1 MSVLRNVFGGCVSDK
16 STENLKTQKLKFG
29 VPLSAAFKHGF
40 LPHPFV
46 ELLVYIAKE
55 GVTTTDLF
63 RRPGNPNDTR
73 RIVKRLQEGKP
84 VIFANYNFYTLA
96 SVVKKF
102 ILKLPGGIFT
112 PAGEEYLLE
121 VLTMTHHFEQC
132 QRVNEFITSL
142 SIGHQQL
149 VSLLFGTWFRIVN
162 HSDVNSMSVEALARS
177 VAGSMFLTCADD
189 PEKVERA
196 IRIMQ
201 LLIDNFGVASMF
213 GRENIEYFTKTTLTG
228 IHVREKFRY
237 EYNYPSE
244 EILPPI
250 TEEEF
255 YGSSHPQ
262 VHYQSDENVGER
274 RSARSEGGNG
284 RSESVGPN
292 WPASN
297 RESRACDEAQLVAND
312 TTASAPEV
320 STIPSPDFSKRPKSL
335 EDNLNDIRVDYKTRC
350 LSRYNSVKRR
360 QMERLRQRSDWFLG
374 PPSGSTNGRTGGEG
388 GDGGGGSVARRGSSN
403 NRNHKNDT
411 GNLNE
416 GSSSSCG
423 GGDGGGEGGGG
434 EGVKCE
440 SHLQEHQHHQPIKA
454 KTSGTCVTK
463 SSSEGAVLDVL
474 GSDEES
480 VFTDN
485 TSRSESPASEPIQ
498 SLAVREQRAVIHSDN
513 VVDITPTPDCMQETV
528 TSMRRMS
535 NDDNA
540 VEEEEEEKIND
551 VFTQCPR
558 SPKNS
563 MTNGSTE

>member
-1 MSVLRNVFGGCVSDK
+1 M
-16 STENLKTQKLKFG
+16 
-29 VPLSAAFKHGF
+29 
-40 LPHPFV
+40 
-46 ELLVYIAKE
+46 
-55 GVTTTDLF
+55 
-63 RRPGNPNDTR
+63 TR
-73 RIVKRLQEGKP
+73 R
-84 VIFANYNFYTLA
+84 
-96 SVVKKF
+96 
-102 ILKLPGGIFT
+102 
-112 PAGEEYLLE
+112 
-121 VLTMTHHFEQC
+121 FEQC
-132 QRVNEFITSL
+132 QRVNEFIKSL
-142 SIGHQQL
+142 SVGHQQL

-255 YGSSHPQ
+255 YGSPHPH

-274 RSARSEGGNG
+274 RLARSEGGNG

-297 RESRACDEAQLVAND
+297 RESRSCDESQLVAND

-335 EDNLNDIRVDYKTRC
+335 EDNLHDIRVDYKTRC

-374 PPSGSTNGRTGGEG
+374 PPSGSTNGRA
-388 GDGGGGSVARRGSSN
+388 GGGPGSRGSGN
-403 NRNHKNDT
+403 NRKHKNNT
-411 GNLNE
+411 GNNNE
-416 GSSSSCG
+416 GSSSCRGGG
-423 GGDGGGEGGGG
+423 GGDGDVGGGG
-434 EGVKCE
+434 IRGETLP
-440 SHLQEHQHHQPIKA
+440 HLQEHQSLKA
-454 KTSGTCVTK
+454 KTSGTSVTK
-463 SSSEGAVLDVL
+463 SSSEGAVLDVI
-474 GSDEES
+474 GSDADS
-480 VFTDN
+480 VFTDT
-485 TSRSESPASEPIQ
+485 TSRSESPASEPIR
-498 SLAVREQRAVIHSDN
+498 SLATREQRSVIHSDN
-513 VVDITPTPDCMQETV
+513 LVDITAVPDNMLKTLNSRRHTTTDGNPDEEMEDIFTP
-528 TSMRRMS
+528 
-535 NDDNA
+535 
-540 VEEEEEEKIND
+540 
-551 VFTQCPR
+551 CPR

-563 MTNGSTE
+563 MNEDNMK

>member
-1 MSVLRNVFGGCVSDK
+1 MSMLRNVFGGCVSDK
-16 STENLKTQKLKFG
+16 STENVKNQKLKFG
-29 VPLSAAFKHGF
+29 VPLSVALKHGY

-55 GVTTTDLF
+55 GVATTDLF

-84 VIFANYNFYTLA
+84 VVFANYNFYTLA

-112 PAGEEYLLE
+112 PEGEEYLLE
-121 VLTMTHHFEQC
+121 VLTMTRRFEQC
-132 QRVNEFITSL
+132 QRVNEFIKSL
-142 SIGHQQL
+142 SVGHQQL

-255 YGSSHPQ
+255 YGSPHPH

-274 RSARSEGGNG
+274 RLARSEGGNG

-297 RESRACDEAQLVAND
+297 RESRSCDESQLVAND

-374 PPSGSTNGRTGGEG
+374 PPSGSTNGRA
-388 GDGGGGSVARRGSSN
+388 GGGPGSRGSGN
-403 NRNHKNDT
+403 NRKHKNNT
-411 GNLNE
+411 GNNNE
-416 GSSSSCG
+416 GSSSCRGG
-423 GGDGGGEGGGG
+423 GGDGDVGGGG
-434 EGVKCE
+434 IRGETLP
-440 SHLQEHQHHQPIKA
+440 HLQEHQSLKA
-454 KTSGTCVTK
+454 KTSGTSVTK
-463 SSSEGAVLDVL
+463 SSSEGAVLDVI
-474 GSDEES
+474 GSDADS
-480 VFTDN
+480 VFTDT
-485 TSRSESPASEPIQ
+485 TSRSESPASEPIR
-498 SLAVREQRAVIHSDN
+498 SLATREQRSVIHSDN
-513 VVDITPTPDCMQETV
+513 LVDITAVPDNMLKTLNSRRHTTTDGNPDEEMEDIFTP
-528 TSMRRMS
+528 
-535 NDDNA
+535 
-540 VEEEEEEKIND
+540 
-551 VFTQCPR
+551 CPR

-563 MTNGSTE
+563 MNEDNMK

>member
-1 MSVLRNVFGGCVSDK
+1 MSMLRNVFGGCVSDK
-16 STENLKTQKLKFG
+16 STENVKNQKLKFG
-29 VPLSAAFKHGF
+29 VPLSVALKHGY

-55 GVTTTDLF
+55 GVATTDLF

-84 VIFANYNFYTLA
+84 VVFANYNFYTLA

-112 PAGEEYLLE
+112 PEGEEYLLE
-121 VLTMTHHFEQC
+121 VLTMTRRFEQC
-132 QRVNEFITSL
+132 QRVNEFIKSL
-142 SIGHQQL
+142 SVGHQQL

-255 YGSSHPQ
+255 YGSPHPH

-274 RSARSEGGNG
+274 RLARSEGGNG

-297 RESRACDEAQLVAND
+297 RESRSCDESQLVAND

-335 EDNLNDIRVDYKTRC
+335 EDNLHDIRVDYKTRC

-374 PPSGSTNGRTGGEG
+374 PPSGSTNGRA
-388 GDGGGGSVARRGSSN
+388 GGGPGSRGSGN
-403 NRNHKNDT
+403 NRKHKNNT
-411 GNLNE
+411 GNNNE
-416 GSSSSCG
+416 GSSSCRGGG
-423 GGDGGGEGGGG
+423 GGDGDVGGGG
-434 EGVKCE
+434 IRGETLP
-440 SHLQEHQHHQPIKA
+440 HLQEHQSLKA
-454 KTSGTCVTK
+454 KTSGTSVTK
-463 SSSEGAVLDVL
+463 SSSEGAVLDVI
-474 GSDEES
+474 GSDADS
-480 VFTDN
+480 VFTDT
-485 TSRSESPASEPIQ
+485 TSRSESPASEPIR
-498 SLAVREQRAVIHSDN
+498 SLATREQRSVIHSDN
-513 VVDITPTPDCMQETV
+513 LVDITAVPDNMLKTLN
-528 TSMRRMS
+528 SRRHTTTDGNPDEES
-535 NDDNA
+535 NVCYFM
-540 VEEEEEEKIND
+540 VEHKYGD
-551 VFTQCPR
+551 PQ
-558 SPKNS
+558 S
-563 MTNGSTE
+563 

>member
-1 MSVLRNVFGGCVSDK
+1 MSMLRNVFGGCVSDK
-16 STENLKTQKLKFG
+16 STENVKNQKLKFG
-29 VPLSAAFKHGF
+29 VPLSVALKHGY

-55 GVTTTDLF
+55 GVATTDLF

-84 VIFANYNFYTLA
+84 VVFANYNFYTLA

-112 PAGEEYLLE
+112 PEGEEYLLE
-121 VLTMTHHFEQC
+121 VLTMTRRFEQC
-132 QRVNEFITSL
+132 QRVNEFINSL
-142 SIGHQQL
+142 SVGHQQL

-255 YGSSHPQ
+255 YGSPHPH

-274 RSARSEGGNG
+274 RLARSEGGNG

-297 RESRACDEAQLVAND
+297 RESRSCDESQLVAND

-374 PPSGSTNGRTGGEG
+374 PPSGSTNGRA
-388 GDGGGGSVARRGSSN
+388 GGGPGSRGSGN
-403 NRNHKNDT
+403 NRNHKNNT
-411 GNLNE
+411 GNNNE
-416 GSSSSCG
+416 GSSSCRGGGG
-423 GGDGGGEGGGG
+423 GGDGDVRGGGIRG
-434 EGVKCE
+434 ETLP
-440 SHLQEHQHHQPIKA
+440 HLQEHQSLKA
-454 KTSGTCVTK
+454 KTSGTSVTK
-463 SSSEGAVLDVL
+463 SSSEGAVLDVI
-474 GSDEES
+474 GSDADS
-480 VFTDN
+480 VFTDT
-485 TSRSESPASEPIQ
+485 TSRSESPASEPIR
-498 SLAVREQRAVIHSDN
+498 SLATREQRSVIHSDN
-513 VVDITPTPDCMQETV
+513 LVDITAVPDNMLKTLN
-528 TSMRRMS
+528 SRRHTTTDG
-535 NDDNA
+535 NPD
-540 VEEEEEEKIND
+540 EEKIII
-551 VFTQCPR
+551 
-558 SPKNS
+558 
-563 MTNGSTE
+563 STMSGRHLHPVPEEPEEFYE